1 MYIYRYIQK
10 LKQTTNLFAHLR
22 RFHIHRVSRQVM
34 FSSPIFIV
42 AEVVF
47 SVYFTAEVIVRY
59 MIYTS
64 TMKLGAGNG
73 DGLERHR

>member
-1 MYIYRYIQK
+1 
-10 LKQTTNLFAHLR
+10 
-22 RFHIHRVSRQVM
+22 M
-34 FSSPIFIV
+34 FSSPVFIV

-59 MIYTS
+59 MLYTS
-64 TMKLGAGNG
+64 TMKLSAGNR